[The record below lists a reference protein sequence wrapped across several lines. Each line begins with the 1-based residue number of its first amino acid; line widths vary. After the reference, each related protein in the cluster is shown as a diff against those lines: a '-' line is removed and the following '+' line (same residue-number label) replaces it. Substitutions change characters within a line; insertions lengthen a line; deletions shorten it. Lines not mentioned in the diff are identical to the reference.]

1 MPVLPHRRLYTAA
14 PVDQPA
20 NVAPPP
26 RYLRDVHGPKSCGT
40 IVRVHAVDQLGRPD
54 PGSRTPE
61 DCVPFDPKDVAAAT
75 EPDRMDVAVEKA
87 FREAPRLTSSGSCCV
102 KRRARAASAR
112 CLVSAQQVV
121 VPKAQVAKTFRQPP
135 MCVTQKWPSTLARTL
150 RLMAPKPRRVSVW
163 CASRR
168 FQALG
173 QASASV
179 VGANRPTN
187 GALGSRSSRSRG
199 SDRHGMPD

>member
-102 KRRARAASAR
+102 KRSSAGSICEVPGLSAAGGRA
-112 CLVSAQQVV
+112 
-121 VPKAQVAKTFRQPP
+121 
-135 MCVTQKWPSTLARTL
+135 
-150 RLMAPKPRRVSVW
+150 
-163 CASRR
+163 
-168 FQALG
+168 
-173 QASASV
+173 
-179 VGANRPTN
+179 
-187 GALGSRSSRSRG
+187 
-199 SDRHGMPD
+199 